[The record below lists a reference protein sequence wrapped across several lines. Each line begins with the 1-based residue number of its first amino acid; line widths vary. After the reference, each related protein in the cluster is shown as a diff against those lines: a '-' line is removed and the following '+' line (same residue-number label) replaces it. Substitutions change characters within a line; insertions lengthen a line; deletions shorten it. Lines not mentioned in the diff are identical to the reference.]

1 MAAGI
6 LLTEMQNTHFGLGSC
21 SQASLSVLSLCGIN
35 LRYVAFP
42 LPLVLA
48 LSPAVVFSLPAG
60 EGDSFPL
67 QIPPV
72 HESLQPAKHKDNV
85 YTVHVKY
92 FRQLLSALCIE
103 KEESRNLQFPHN
115 FIRGDRPP
123 QTPCCPGSYNDR
135 RKHSVPWRM
144 EASHTCLKELD
155 SL

>member
-67 QIPPV
+67 PIPPV

-103 KEESRNLQFPHN
+103 KEGKRNPETCN
-115 FIRGDRPP
+115 
-123 QTPCCPGSYNDR
+123 
-135 RKHSVPWRM
+135 
-144 EASHTCLKELD
+144 SHTTSLEAIAHPKPLAALD
-155 SL
+155 PIMTEGNTVCRGEWRHPTHA